1 MLKILLI
8 ALSLALLPAAALAQD
23 APAGIKR
30 TPLQSVD
37 FPDGYET
44 LIGVTEVPRG
54 AQSSPNSHPGLETG
68 YVLEGEVTISI
79 AGQGDIV
86 LKAGESYT
94 ISAGT
99 VHHVKTVGDKAAKI
113 ITTYVIERGKP
124 LSTPAP

>member
-1 MLKILLI
+1 MLKILLT
-8 ALSLALLPAAALAQD
+8 ALALALLPAAALAQD
-23 APAGIKR
+23 APAAIKR
-30 TPLQSVD
+30 TPPQSVD
-37 FPDGYET
+37 FPDGHET
-44 LIGVTEVPRG
+44 LLGVTDVPPG

-68 YVLEGEVTISI
+68 YVLDGEVTITV
-79 AGQGDIV
+79 AGKADIV

-99 VHHVKTVGDKAAKI
+99 VHSVKTVGDKAAKI